1 MKHLLVTTLALII
14 GFLVGFGVSYTV
26 EKPDTAPIL
35 RTDGGPDAAIGPGE
49 AVVVFA
55 PGGLFTQQEKDRLT
69 KNVTQPLVLY
79 QHLSNA
85 PLVSVMVEKATA
97 NAPTVN
103 VTAIQLNGAYG
114 NFMHPINQPWV
125 PTCFDSA
132 CRTIPEKFKT
142 LYPALYQQALQRA
155 R

>member
-1 MKHLLVTTLALII
+1 MKHLLVTTLALLI
-14 GFLVGFGVSYTV
+14 GFLVGFGISYTT
-26 EKPDTAPIL
+26 EKPETVPVL
-35 RTDGGPDAAIGPGE
+35 RTDGGPDAAVGPGE

-55 PGGLFTQQEKDRLT
+55 PGGLFTQQEKDQLT

-79 QHLSNA
+79 QHLVSA

-97 NAPTVN
+97 NAPTVSI
-103 VTAIQLNGAYG
+103 TAIQQNGAYG
-114 NFMHPINQPWV
+114 GFLQPINQPWV
-125 PTCFDSA
+125 PECFDRA
-132 CRTIPEKFKT
+132 CRTIPDKFKT